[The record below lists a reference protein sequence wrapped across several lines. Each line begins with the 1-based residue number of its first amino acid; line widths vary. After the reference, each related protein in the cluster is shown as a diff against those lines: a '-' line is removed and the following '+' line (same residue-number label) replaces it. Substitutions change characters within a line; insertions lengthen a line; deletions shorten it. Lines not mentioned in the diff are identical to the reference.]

1 LVSPWT
7 LVRKKLVEPI
17 LRAQGS
23 PVSIARGAALGMWF
37 TLTPTVGIQ
46 MFLVTVIGL
55 PWKANIPIA
64 IALVWLSNPL
74 TIVPMYYAF
83 YWLGTVLMGL
93 PARSYK
99 ELAVVLLDMVRHV
112 DEPDWSL
119 LEGLK
124 VLGSEVVTPMLVGS
138 VVLATL
144 VAVPT
149 YHVALRLAWRRQARR
164 LREQAAALDVQGADP
179 PAGPPPAAGAG
190 HAEPS
195 STTVSETAPK

>member
-23 PVSIARGAALGMWF
+23 PLSIARGAALGMWF

-46 MFLVTVIGL
+46 MFLVTVIGI

-83 YWLGTVLMGL
+83 YWLGTLLMGM
-93 PARSYK
+93 PTRSYR
-99 ELAVVLLDMVRHV
+99 ELATVFLDLVRRV
-112 DEPDWSL
+112 DQPDWSL
-119 LEGLK
+119 IDGLK
-124 VLGSEVVTPMLVGS
+124 LLGEEVVTPMILGS
-138 VVLATL
+138 IVIATVL
-144 VAVPT
+144 AVPT

-164 LREQAAALDVQGADP
+164 LREQAAALDVQADGTPGGAATASD
-179 PAGPPPAAGAG
+179 AGRP
-190 HAEPS
+190 EPS
-195 STTVSETAPK
+195 ASKVSEIAPP